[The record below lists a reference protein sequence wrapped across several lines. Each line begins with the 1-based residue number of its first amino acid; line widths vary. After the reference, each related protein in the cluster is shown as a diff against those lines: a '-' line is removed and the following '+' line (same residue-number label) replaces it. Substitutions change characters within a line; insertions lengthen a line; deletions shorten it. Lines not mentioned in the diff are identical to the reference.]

1 MIKMFLALTCTLNF
15 ILIFCSYSLSEIQS
29 AEGLADVLMEMLT
42 ALDPNNSQVE
52 LLRPFVFT
60 SSFILELCKTAVS
73 LLFHM
78 S

>member
-29 AEGLADVLMEMLT
+29 AEGLADFLLEMLT

-52 LLRPFVFT
+52 LRPFVFT